1 MIKLAGQRGYVGSL
15 SPQEATKGFSASD
28 GGITYTL
35 KCELLPKQNTD
46 AGESY
51 RCAYDANNLPLV
63 KADITYPL

>member
-1 MIKLAGQRGYVGSL
+1 MIRLAGQHGLVGSL

-35 KCELLPKQNTD
+35 KCELLPKLS

-63 KADITYPL
+63 RVEITYP